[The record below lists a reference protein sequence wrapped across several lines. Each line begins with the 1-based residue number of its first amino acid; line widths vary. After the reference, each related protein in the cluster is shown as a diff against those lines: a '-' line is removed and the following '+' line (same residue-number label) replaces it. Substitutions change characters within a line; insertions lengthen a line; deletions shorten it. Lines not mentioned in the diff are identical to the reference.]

1 MKKDRKYLLFILV
14 GFLLIIAFIF
24 VFYIYKDAK
33 SKKYLRVVFL
43 DVGQG
48 DSIFIEAPNKK
59 QILIDGGPD
68 AKVLAQLSKVMPF
81 YDRTIDLVIA
91 THNDA
96 DHIGGLPLVF
106 DYYKI
111 SNFIGNG
118 ASSSS
123 SNYKVLKQ
131 KIDNNKVDEI
141 VAKKGTKI
149 ILDKENNIYLD
160 ILFPNM
166 DIAKMDSNDGSI
178 VSRLVYNED
187 TFLFM
192 GDATVYTENLIKWS
206 TDKSE
211 IESDVLKLGHHGSRT
226 SSSQFWLEE
235 VSPRVVIISAGKNNN
250 YGHPHNEILDR
261 LKLLKI
267 PYLTTYNNGNILFKT
282 DGVNLKY

>member
-149 ILDKENNIYLD
+149 VLDKENNIYLD

>member
-149 ILDKENNIYLD
+149 VLDKENNIYLD

-166 DIAKMDSNDGSI
+166 DIAKMESNDGSI